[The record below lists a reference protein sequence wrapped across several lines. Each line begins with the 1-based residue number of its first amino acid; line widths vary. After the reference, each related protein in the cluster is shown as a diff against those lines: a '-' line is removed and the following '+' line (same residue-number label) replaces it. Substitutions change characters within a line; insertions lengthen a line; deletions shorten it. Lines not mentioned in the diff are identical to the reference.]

1 MHLHIKSIC
10 LVMGLTAVAALP
22 GLALAD
28 DRNPPVQGD
37 EFYCQERGLGP
48 NFYCVAPE
56 PEPEPEAKPSAPA
69 PVETT
74 PEKDADIAGLEAFQI
89 ILDDSRKKAVWNPTP
104 ENVRSFMENQI
115 IMAERADKFSNVFT
129 RLGWQNPELSY
140 NVENPVNRAA
150 LQTYRM
156 TERASRVSH
165 MGSISERYGI
175 YYFYSQN
182 CAACRVFSPIL
193 DGFRRI
199 HDIKVV
205 AVSMD
210 GGPNAVFGDWRPNN
224 GIARGLGLENTV
236 TPAVILF
243 DARTSETIPVSFG
256 AISIEELEDRIYDL
270 TGGQNN
276 AYIGEPQ

>member
-1 MHLHIKSIC
+1 MRLQIRLSFVIAGLIAHGVAP
-10 LVMGLTAVAALP
+10 VMASAADP
-22 GLALAD
+22 A
-28 DRNPPVQGD
+28 PQSQGD
-37 EFYCQERGLGP
+37 AFYCQERGLGP
-48 NFYCVAPE
+48 NFYCEAPE
-56 PEPEPEAKPSAPA
+56 PEPEPEVETPAPA
-69 PVETT
+69 PIES
-74 PEKDADIAGLEAFQI
+74 EAQKDPDIAGLEAFQV

-104 ENVRSFMENQI
+104 ENVRFFMENQI
-115 IMAERADKFSNVFT
+115 VMAEKADTFSNVFT

-156 TERASRVSH
+156 TERAARVSH
-165 MGSISERYGI
+165 MGTISDRYGI

-210 GGPNAVFGDWRPNN
+210 GGPNAVFPDWRPNN
-224 GIARGLGLENTV
+224 GIARGLGLENTI

-256 AISIEELEDRIYDL
+256 AISVEELEDRIYAL

-276 AYIGEPQ
+276 AYIGDPQ

>member
-1 MHLHIKSIC
+1 MRLHIKPIC
-10 LVMGLTAVAALP
+10 LAIGLIVASLLP
-22 GLALAD
+22 GLAHAE

-56 PEPEPEAKPSAPA
+56 PEPEPEAKPPAPA
-69 PVETT
+69 PLETT
-74 PEKDADIAGLEAFQI
+74 SEKDADIAGLEAFQV
-89 ILDDSRKKAVWNPTP
+89 ILDDSRKKAVWNPSP

-129 RLGWQNPELSY
+129 RLGWQNPDLSY

-156 TERASRVSH
+156 TERAARVSH
-165 MGSISERYGI
+165 MGSISERYGV

-210 GGPNAVFGDWRPNN
+210 GGPNAVFADWRPNN

-256 AISIEELEDRIYDL
+256 AISIEELEDRIYEL
-270 TGGQNN
+270 TGGQNK
-276 AYIGEPQ
+276 AYIGESQ